1 MRFSLCLLIIL
12 HGIYLFF
19 ACTESIVYSIGIMI
33 FAIAATV
40 IAMSSYEF
48 AKRLN
53 EEFEDYEYKKDEFDE

>member
-1 MRFSLCLLIIL
+1 MRFSLCLLIVL

-19 ACTESIVYSIGIMI
+19 TCTESIVYSIGIMI

-48 AKRLN
+48 AKKLN
-53 EEFEDYEYKKDEFDE
+53 EEFEDYEYEKGEFDE